1 MNYTKSIK
9 AKLVSI
15 ILLVTLLTSGTGYGI
30 FLSWYMN
37 SQHNKAI
44 ELSNT
49 MGLIL
54 GQDIAK
60 LLLLNDVSAASDIT
74 TKLKSFRSLN
84 NMVLYKL
91 DKSAIFQYSKENVS
105 FKASFAKDSLE
116 NQFIVKNNQLTMY
129 ADAVYQGTH
138 FGYIEFNFQVETL
151 LEIIQKDSL
160 MLLLM
165 FLIIIIFSY
174 FLAQYFAKKF
184 TTPISKLVQFLEKV
198 ELGHTITER
207 VVNNE
212 ENEYGKLYSE
222 VNTMLERIEKE
233 SEKLKIAAVAFE
245 IQSGMVVTDKYQ
257 RILEV
262 NKAFSII
269 TGYPKEDVI
278 GQTPA
283 ILKSGYH
290 DTQFYTDMYNA
301 IKENNFWSGEIRNK
315 HKNGTIVN
323 EHLIIQAVL
332 DENDMVKYY
341 VASFIDITKQKIT
354 EAKLSQNEELL
365 ITQSKMAQ
373 MGEMLENIAHQWRQP
388 LSVITTSASSLQI
401 QHEFGILSNE
411 LLLSSLDNIVRSATH
426 LSTTIDDFR
435 DFYKNKKDPQKFH
448 LTRLIEASLILLN
461 ARLKNQNIEIIS
473 EVKDQILLGYE
484 NEIIQVCINIIN
496 NARDEL
502 VMKENQERIIFIQSF
517 ISENEVKLSFFDNA
531 GGIPEVVLPRVFENH
546 FTTKENRDGTGIGLY
561 MSKLIIEKANGQLIA
576 SNEYFQCKNQTFY
589 GARFDIIL
597 PIDGSKKST

>member
-15 ILLVTLLTSGTGYGI
+15 ILFVTLLTSIGGYGF

-37 SQHNKAI
+37 NQHQKAI

-49 MGLIL
+49 VGLIL

-74 TKLKSFRSLN
+74 SKLKSFGTLH

-105 FKASFAKDSLE
+105 FKANFSKDTFK
-116 NQFIVKNNQLTMY
+116 NQFVVDDNRLIMY
-129 ADAVYQGTH
+129 VDALYQGTH
-138 FGYIEFNFQVETL
+138 LGYIEFNFQVESL
-151 LEIIQKDSL
+151 FEIIQKDSL

-165 FLIIIIFSY
+165 FLLIIFSSY
-174 FLAQYFAKKF
+174 LLAQYFAKKF

-207 VVNNE
+207 VVSNE

-245 IQSGMVVTDKYQ
+245 IQNGMVLTDKYQ

-262 NKAFSII
+262 NRAFSTI
-269 TGYPKEDVI
+269 TGYAKEDVI
-278 GQTPA
+278 GETPA

-290 DTQFYTDMYNA
+290 DKEFYTDMYNS
-301 IKENNFWSGEIRNK
+301 IKTNHFWSGEIRNK
-315 HKNGTIVN
+315 HKNGNIVN

-332 DENDMVKYY
+332 DENNMVKYY

-354 EAKLSQNEELL
+354 EAKLSEHEELL

-401 QHEFGILSNE
+401 QHEFGILSDE
-411 LLLSSLDNIVRSATH
+411 LLLGSLDNIVRSATH
-426 LSTTIDDFR
+426 LSITIDDFR
-435 DFYKNKKDPQKFH
+435 DFYKNKKAPDTFH

-473 EVKDQILLGYE
+473 EVEDKIIIGYE

-517 ISENEVKLSFFDNA
+517 ISEKEVKLSFFDNA
-531 GGIPEVVLPRVFENH
+531 GGIPEAVLPKVFENH
-546 FTTKENRDGTGIGLY
+546 FTTKECRDGTGIGLY
-561 MSKLIIEKANGQLIA
+561 MSKLIIEKANGKLIA
-576 SNEYFQCKNQTFY
+576 SNEYFQCKNQTFF

-597 PIDGSKKST
+597 PLE

>member
-1 MNYTKSIK
+1 LNYTKSIK

-15 ILLVTLLTSGTGYGI
+15 ILFVTLLTSGGGYGL

-37 SQHNKAI
+37 NQHQKAI

-49 MGLIL
+49 VGLIL

-74 TKLKSFRSLN
+74 SKLKSFGNLN
-84 NMVLYKL
+84 TMVLYKL
-91 DKSAIFQYSKENVS
+91 DKSAIFQYSKENLS
-105 FKASFAKDSLE
+105 FKAKFSKDTLE
-116 NQFIVKNNQLTMY
+116 NKFVVNNNHLIMY
-129 ADAVYQGTH
+129 VDAFYQGTH
-138 FGYIEFNFQVETL
+138 LGYIEFDFQVESL
-151 LEIIQKDSL
+151 FEIIQKDSL
-160 MLLLM
+160 MLFLM
-165 FLIIIIFSY
+165 FLIIISLSY

-207 VVNNE
+207 VVSNE
-212 ENEYGKLYSE
+212 ENEYGKLYRE
-222 VNTMLERIEKE
+222 INTMLERIEKE

-245 IQSGMVVTDKYQ
+245 IQNGMVLTDKYQ

-262 NKAFSII
+262 NKAFSTI
-269 TGYPKEDVI
+269 TGYSKEDVM
-278 GQTPA
+278 GETPA

-290 DTQFYTDMYNA
+290 DGAFYNDMYNA
-301 IKENNFWSGEIRNK
+301 IKTNHFWSGEIRNK
-315 HKNGTIVN
+315 HKNGNIVN

-388 LSVITTSASSLQI
+388 LSVITTSASALQV

-411 LLLSSLDNIVRSATH
+411 LLLGSLDNIVRSATH

-435 DFYKNKKDPQKFH
+435 DFYKNKKTPEKFH
-448 LTRLIEASLILLN
+448 LTRLIESSLILLN
-461 ARLKNQNIEIIS
+461 AKLKNQDIEIIS
-473 EVKDQILLGYE
+473 EVEDKVLIGYE

-517 ISENEVKLSFFDNA
+517 IGEKEVKLSFFDNA
-531 GGIPEVVLPRVFENH
+531 GGIPESVLPKVFENH

-561 MSKLIIEKANGQLIA
+561 MSKLIIEKAKGELIA
-576 SNEYFQCKNQTFY
+576 SNEHFQCKNQTFF

-597 PIDGSKKST
+597 PLEIVL